1 MLERIVYQKDII
13 QEEIEL
19 LCLRKLFKR
28 PHNNKNYIYGVW
40 NILWHMGYYPNVFFD
55 KRVRTVTHAVEF
67 YTQDVEYT
75 DKEKTAVM
83 QLLKTK
89 TKDDSITAE
98 ETVIK
103 AIVLWET

>member
-1 MLERIVYQKDII
+1 ML
-13 QEEIEL
+13 
-19 LCLRKLFKR
+19 LF
-28 PHNNKNYIYGVW
+28 HNNKNYIYGTW
-40 NILWHMGYYPNVFFD
+40 NILWQMGYYPNVFFD
-55 KRVRTVTHAVEF
+55 KRTRTVTHTVEF
-67 YTQDVEYT
+67 YTQDIEYT
-75 DKEKTAVM
+75 NEEKNSVM